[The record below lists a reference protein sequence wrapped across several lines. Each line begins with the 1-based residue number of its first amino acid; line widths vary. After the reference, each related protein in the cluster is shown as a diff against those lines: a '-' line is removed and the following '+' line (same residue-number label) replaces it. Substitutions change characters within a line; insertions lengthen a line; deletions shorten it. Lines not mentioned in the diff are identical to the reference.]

1 MKYKTNI
8 IINNS
13 KNIGSMVTFEYE
25 REKPLSE
32 KEQHTINMIIAD
44 EFGALEDIEAFCD
57 IEHFFNHDTEIK
69 LSGKDSI
76 DFLDNLEER
85 LSVFDVFI
93 EEDPE
98 VKILPN
104 YVIEDNYKLDET
116 DVNTI
121 IYSEREEKGGLG
133 FYNKE
138 TNTFINKKDYAKK
151 CFDIDYQD
159 WFEYENL
166 NLIGEELDMVLPLIG
181 DKNVT
186 YINTKELKEN
196 IELIL
201 LEFNKDEIPFTNDVY
216 KINLGKDSNFCFH
229 TESFLVSI
237 ENSYNKEDFFIE
249 SLSSIYLEKGDKEYP
264 INSYSEENLESELRI
279 SELLVTKDMASVVND
294 LIERNEMRQNIQEN
308 ITNLKRKNVSL
319 ESKTTKRK
327 KNGI

>member
-1 MKYKTNI
+1 MKYKTNVI
-8 IINNS
+8 LNNS
-13 KNIGSMVTFEYE
+13 RNTGNMVTFEYE

-44 EFGALEDIEAFCD
+44 EFGALEDVGAFCD
-57 IEHFFNHDTEIK
+57 IEHFFDHDTEIK
-69 LSGKDSI
+69 LSGKDGI
-76 DFLDNLEER
+76 DFLDNLDER

-93 EEDPE
+93 EEEPE

-104 YVIEDNYKLDET
+104 DVIEDNYKLDET

-133 FYNKE
+133 FYNAE
-138 TNTFINKKDYAKK
+138 TNSFINKKDYAKK

-166 NLIGEELDMVLPLIG
+166 NLIGEELNMVLPLIG
-181 DKNVT
+181 DENVT

-216 KINLGKDSNFCFH
+216 KINLGKDSNFCFY
-229 TESFLVSI
+229 TESFLLDI
-237 ENSYNKEDFFIE
+237 ENKSNEKDFFIE

-264 INSYSEENLESELRI
+264 INSYSEENLETELKTDK
-279 SELLVTKDMASVVND
+279 LLVTTDMASVVND
-294 LIERNEMRQNIQEN
+294 LIERNKMRQSIQKNIEN
-308 ITNLKRKNVSL
+308 VKRKNVSL
-319 ESKTTKRK
+319 ESKKTKK
-327 KNGI
+327 NKNGI